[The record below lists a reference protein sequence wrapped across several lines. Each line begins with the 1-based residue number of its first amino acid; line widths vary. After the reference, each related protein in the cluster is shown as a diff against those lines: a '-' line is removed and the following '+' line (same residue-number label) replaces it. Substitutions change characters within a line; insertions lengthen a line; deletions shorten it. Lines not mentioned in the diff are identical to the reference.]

1 MDSSLQESLERHP
14 SRYVP
19 PVVRNFIPPVVPRKP
34 RVLDL
39 TPLLE
44 ASKLSLTG
52 LGRRVHRSHACMVKA
67 RDRGLT
73 TTQAYEWCD
82 RLGLYPSEVWGRE
95 WFSVIDG
102 EAV

>member
-1 MDSSLQESLERHP
+1 
-14 SRYVP
+14 
-19 PVVRNFIPPVVPRKP
+19 
-34 RVLDL
+34 
-39 TPLLE
+39 
-44 ASKLSLTG
+44 
-52 LGRRVHRSHACMVKA
+52 MVKA